1 MEGSSMDKHE
11 AQELTTHMLVTD
23 VLIQLKAMQDLLI
36 AKGVFT
42 KQEFDRSVE
51 MLTKTIAKSILKNA
65 NVPGDLD
72 AIIEAIDKNQ
82 N

>member
-1 MEGSSMDKHE
+1 MNKEE
-11 AQELTTHMLVTD
+11 AEELTTHMLVTD
-23 VLIQLKAMQDLLI
+23 ALIQLKAMQDLLV

-42 KQEFDRSVE
+42 KEEFNQSVE
-51 MLTKTIAKSILKNA
+51 DLTKKIAKSILQSA

-72 AIIEAIDKNQ
+72 AMISAIDKNQ